1 MRMKKRISKVL
12 LMMVLAPFS
21 LIVWALY
28 TAGCILKTV
37 SYLSLGAVEDAEG
50 EITKAFKYE

>member
-1 MRMKKRISKVL
+1 MRMKKRIAKIL

-28 TAGCILKTV
+28 TVGCMLKTV

-50 EITKAFKYE
+50 EIANAFKYE